1 MTSRRSTLLRAALH
15 DELDLLCR
23 RVIAALSMRHGTA
36 GLNRV
41 AFQLAQRDARYH
53 ALAIEWLDVTL
64 TGREHAV
71 VALLEPNLSLRER
84 LHRLSRS
91 FPLESAEP
99 PGRAAELVRDDDAR
113 WRPWI
118 KACAVHAA
126 SLMAPADLDLLAE
139 VAEDSTP
146 MHGTEAT
153 VLHDTVAG
161 YRQRQL
167 DPV

>member
-1 MTSRRSTLLRAALH
+1 MLL
-15 DELDLLCR
+15 
-23 RVIAALSMRHGTA
+23 
-36 GLNRV
+36 
-41 AFQLAQRDARYH
+41 
-53 ALAIEWLDVTL
+53 
-64 TGREHAV
+64 
-71 VALLEPNLSLRER
+71 
-84 LHRLSRS
+84 
-91 FPLESAEP
+91 
-99 PGRAAELVRDDDAR
+99 ELVRDDDAR

-146 MHGTEAT
+146 MHGIEAT